1 MSAPGRPYLTPRQ
14 RAVLDFIGLHVA
26 YQGYPPT
33 YREIG
38 DACGLTSVRRIRV
51 LGLRK
56 ILIKIGEEPS
66 TDPATHAKDIYVYEV
81 AR

>member
-38 DACGLTSVRRIRV
+38 DACGLTSVSSVEHVLSRLQTLGYIRREPGRV
-51 LGLRK
+51 RAIA
-56 ILIKIGEEPS
+56 IL
-66 TDPATHAKDIYVYEV
+66 DVV
-81 AR
+81 A